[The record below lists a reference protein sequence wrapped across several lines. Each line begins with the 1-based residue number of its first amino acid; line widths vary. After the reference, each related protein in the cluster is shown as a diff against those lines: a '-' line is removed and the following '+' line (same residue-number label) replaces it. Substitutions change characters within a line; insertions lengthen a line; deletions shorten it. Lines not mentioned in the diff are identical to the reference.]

1 LDRESCG
8 VHSYHRQYL
17 VDGLRR
23 TQSLSHEGDELGISA
38 VRGEFIAHH
47 FSMAM
52 LSLKATQGAASV
64 VLPFAQLIIERFAG
78 KKDTVSMTVTPPAPG
93 QPPAGN
99 VVVTKPPEGPA

>member
-1 LDRESCG
+1 
-8 VHSYHRQYL
+8 
-17 VDGLRR
+17 
-23 TQSLSHEGDELGISA
+23 
-38 VRGEFIAHH
+38 
-47 FSMAM
+47 M